1 MICTKGI
8 GRTHAKWSPVSTAFY
23 RLLPKIEIKQKI
35 SGEDAEQ
42 LKKLCPMKVF
52 DIEEMGNAIVKNE
65 RLCTSC
71 RECIRNP
78 KFKDNIDLLKVKD
91 HYECKIIF
99 NSENSSY

>member
-23 RLLPKIEIKQKI
+23 RLLPQIDIKQKI
-35 SGEDAEQ
+35 KGEDAEE

-65 RLCTSC
+65 RLCMRC
-71 RECIRNP
+71 LFLVFKP
-78 KFKDNIDLLKVKD
+78 KK
-91 HYECKIIF
+91 E
-99 NSENSSY
+99 SYT